1 MKRARA
7 PNLFRR
13 FETFFQQFTYGQ
25 NPKNGPDEVLRK
37 ITRNHRKDF
46 VLFSAGAIAKVQC
59 ISLHLNRFQRP
70 DSQVS
75 AGIPKNLPVTAYYG
89 LKLYG
94 PFSP

>member
-37 ITRNHRKDF
+37 
-46 VLFSAGAIAKVQC
+46 VA
-59 ISLHLNRFQRP
+59 
-70 DSQVS
+70 
-75 AGIPKNLPVTAYYG
+75 
-89 LKLYG
+89 
-94 PFSP
+94 